1 MSIFDFFKDKKF
13 NTALTDF
20 DKLID
25 TMPFKN
31 AESRN
36 DTNSHAVGDI
46 LAALKDKSSKV
57 DGNSS
62 PEDMDELS
70 NIFKDLEIPQ
80 DRLNRYKLYDSIYN
94 NVQIVKRVVTVYL
107 NNTFL
112 SNTVSNQVFS
122 LSSNDGVDETELTLA
137 KGFANSFITKHKLV
151 NRLKH
156 TTVKDMLIYGES
168 YIEMIDLDELKVKYP
183 VNTVHKKDDDKIHAI
198 NETEEL
204 QGPEDYISESK
215 SDCIFLETLQSRSD
229 PLREPDVDRLISMV
243 VNFESEPAVSDDDCN
258 GYTVLEEGK
267 TNNTLNNDAN
277 PQDRILLK
285 FHDPIKVIPLES
297 EYGVILG
304 YLEVGKSVSET
315 NGSHNPMQN
324 FMNTINTLGGSQKKK
339 KHVSVSYSELADA
352 LIRKLFRKFD
362 IVKSKYGDAKKIE
375 ADYIQAVESK
385 VKPELMHSIKKIL
398 VSAGKSNITNTK
410 LNVRYIKPNRMF
422 AFNYPGAN
430 SVVDTLVYPGKMYL
444 LIQLT
449 NTISRISRSSAVR
462 KWNLNIGAREN
473 ASAVIRNLRDSLQNQ
488 RITASD
494 MTTKDISKVMTDF
507 KDLITVN
514 RDGKSF
520 VDVEMIQMGDPSI
533 KTQDL
538 EFQRNELVAVS
549 GIPASYLG
557 YNDGYEL
564 RDQLVHANISFANEV
579 ISVQNEVNDQVNA
592 LIAEA
597 ANILGHKDLQTKIT
611 FSLTPPM
618 VLMLQVIEAT
628 MQSFGTIYSQLKDT
642 MGIKT
647 DPVKLLNKF
656 IPYANWREIIE
667 EGNDYDKK
675 NKASKDPNDQSGG
688 Y

>member
-1 MSIFDFFKDKKF
+1 MSVFDFFKDKKF

-25 TMPFKN
+25 SMPFKN
-31 AESRN
+31 AETRN
-36 DTNSHAVGDI
+36 DNNSHAIGDI
-46 LAALKDKSSKV
+46 LTALKDKGNIDSNSKK
-57 DGNSS
+57 D
-62 PEDMDELS
+62 DIDELS

-80 DRLNRYKLYDSIYN
+80 DRINRYKLYDSIYN

-107 NNTFL
+107 NNAFL
-112 SNTVSNQVFS
+112 SNTISNQVFN
-122 LSSNDGVDETELTLA
+122 LSSKDGVDETETSLA
-137 KGFANSFITKHKLV
+137 KGFVNSFITKHKLI

-168 YIEMIDLDELKVKYP
+168 YIEMIDLDEVKVKYP
-183 VNTVHKKDDDKIHAI
+183 VNTRSKKEDGPIQSI
-198 NETEEL
+198 TENEQIQE
-204 QGPEDYISESK
+204 GSNDVSSDR
-215 SDCIFLETLQSRSD
+215 SDCLFLESLSKRASTIQESD
-229 PLREPDVDRLISMV
+229 IDRLIKIFV
-243 VNFESEPAVSDDDCN
+243 EFETEPSVSDDDCN
-258 GYTVLEEGK
+258 GYTIVEESGSDA
-267 TNNTLNNDAN
+267 NNDSN

-285 FHDPIKVIPLES
+285 FHSTSKIIPLES
-297 EYGVILG
+297 DYGVILG
-304 YLEVGKSVSET
+304 YLEVGNVTTSSS
-315 NGSHNPMQN
+315 NYNPMKS
-324 FMNTINTLGGSQKKK
+324 FLSTVNTIGGSQKKK
-339 KHVSVSYSELADA
+339 KTVDVSYAEFADA
-352 LIRKLFRKFD
+352 LIRNLFRKFD
-362 IVKSKYGDAKKIE
+362 IVKSKHGDSKKIE
-375 ADYIQAVESK
+375 ADYINAVESK
-385 VKPELMHSIKKIL
+385 VKPELMHSIKKVL
-398 VSAGKSNITNTK
+398 VSAGKSNLSNKK
-410 LNVRYIKPNRMF
+410 LNIRFIKPNRMF

-449 NTISRISRSSAVR
+449 NTISRISRSSSVR

-473 ASAVIRNLRDSLQNQ
+473 ASAVIRNLRDSLHNQ
-488 RITASD
+488 RITAAD

-533 KTQDL
+533 KVQDL

-557 YNDGYEL
+557 YNDNYEL
-564 RDQLVHANISFANEV
+564 RDQLVHANISFANEI
-579 ISVQNEVNDQVNA
+579 ISVQNEVNDQINS

-597 ANILGHKDLQTKIT
+597 ANILGHEDLQNKIS

-618 VLMLQVIEAT
+618 VLMLQVIEST

-647 DPVKLLNKF
+647 DPIKLLNRF

-667 EGNDYDKK
+667 DGTSYDKK
-675 NKASKDPNDQSGG
+675 TKASKDPNDATGG

>member
-1 MSIFDFFKDKKF
+1 MSVFDFFKDKKF

-25 TMPFKN
+25 SLPFKN

-36 DTNSHAVGDI
+36 DVNSHAVGDI
-46 LAALKDKSSKV
+46 LAALKDKGDVDSNSKK
-57 DGNSS
+57 
-62 PEDMDELS
+62 EDVDELS
-70 NIFKDLEIPQ
+70 NIFKDLEVPQ
-80 DRLNRYKLYDSIYN
+80 DRINRYKLYDSIYN

-112 SNTVSNQVFS
+112 SNTVSNQVFN
-122 LSSNDGVDETELTLA
+122 LSSKDGVDETEIALA
-137 KGFANSFITKHKLV
+137 KGFANSFITKHKLI

-156 TTVKDMLIYGES
+156 TTVRDMLIYGES
-168 YIEMIDLDELKVKYP
+168 YIEMIDLDEVKVKYP
-183 VNTVHKKDDDKIHAI
+183 INTRPKKEDKTIQSITEDDQIQ
-198 NETEEL
+198 EESNDL
-204 QGPEDYISESK
+204 SSDR
-215 SDCIFLETLQSRSD
+215 SDCLFLESLRVRDSD
-229 PLREPDVDRLISMV
+229 IRESDVDRLIDIFTE
-243 VNFESEPAVSDDDCN
+243 FETIPSVSDDDCN
-258 GYTVLEEGK
+258 DYTLLEESKEG
-267 TNNTLNNDAN
+267 TNSEN

-285 FHDPIKVIPLES
+285 FHSTSKIIPLVS
-297 EYGVILG
+297 DYGVTLG
-304 YLEVGKSVSET
+304 YLEVGNTSSPSS
-315 NGSHNPMQN
+315 NYNPMKS
-324 FMNTINTLGGSQKKK
+324 FLSTINNIGGSQKKK
-339 KHVSVSYSELADA
+339 KSVNVSYAELADA

-362 IVKSKYGDAKKIE
+362 IVKSKHGDPKKVE
-375 ADYIQAVESK
+375 SDYINAVESK

-398 VSAGKSNITNTK
+398 VSAGKSNLSNKK
-410 LNVRYIKPNRMF
+410 LNVRFIKPNRMF
-422 AFNYPGAN
+422 AFDYPGAN
-430 SVVDTLVYPGKMYL
+430 SVVDALVYPGKMYL

-449 NTISRISRSSAVR
+449 NTISRISRSSSVR

-473 ASAVIRNLRDSLQNQ
+473 ASAVIRNLRDSLHNQ
-488 RITASD
+488 RITAAD

-533 KTQDL
+533 KVQDL

-564 RDQLVHANISFANEV
+564 RDQLVHANISFANEI

-592 LIAEA
+592 IIAEA
-597 ANILGHKDLQTKIT
+597 ANILGHKDLQNKIS

-618 VLMLQVIEAT
+618 VLMLQVIEST

-642 MGIKT
+642 MGVKT

-667 EGNDYDKK
+667 DGVAYDNKA
-675 NKASKDPNDQSGG
+675 KASKDPNDPNSTGG
-688 Y
+688 F